1 MQIFLQIL
9 HFMYRFLNQD
19 NLNMVQNIISSFQM
33 NEESLYYS
41 LLLYNRFR
49 FLSLVPVSYTLLQIL
64 LILAFLPLSYSYPFL
79 LIM

>member
-19 NLNMVQNIISSFQM
+19 NLNMVQKIISFFQM

-41 LLLYNRFR
+41 VLLYNRFR